1 MSSTQQ
7 RTDVQIS
14 NRRKAASKY
23 LLISQVFYLTK
34 EEIDPPKGKPVTEQG
49 LRTLVRAHFYQE
61 QRGGRHHKELGP
73 GPIPQFRQ
81 KGRGGGPLHLQ
92 CLGGRFHR
100 HPRPVTPCRRP
111 TAPSL
116 PPPEPGPKQN
126 AHLAGRVGK
135 NPTQRVGP

>member
-61 QRGGRHHKELGP
+61 QRGADTTKNLAR
-73 GPIPQFRQ
+73 
-81 KGRGGGPLHLQ
+81 
-92 CLGGRFHR
+92 GRF
-100 HPRPVTPCRRP
+100 PSSVRREEAAARC
-111 TAPSL
+111 TFSA
-116 PPPEPGPKQN
+116 
-126 AHLAGRVGK
+126 
-135 NPTQRVGP
+135 